1 MRKINRKVTEIQNKG
16 LGEHRLSTKKLSGVK
31 DLFEKPSK
39 LRKRRTIY
47 DIYKSINASYYGYK
61 DEEDGVLARVEGPT
75 ETKMRAEAEE
85 EEDVVEEE
93 KRERE
98 EKERKDKEREFV
110 VHVPLPGENDIER
123 MIVERKKMK
132 LLSKYA
138 SEGLLEE

>member
-1 MRKINRKVTEIQNKG
+1 MMDLERNIVHVSNPSRRGQAYRYFEA
-16 LGEHRLSTKKLSGVK
+16 TKKLSRVN

-47 DIYKSINASYYGYK
+47 DIYKSIDTSYYGYK
-61 DEEDGVLARVEGPT
+61 DEEDGVLARVEGPI
-75 ETKMRAEAEE
+75 EAKMRAEAEE
-85 EEDVVEEE
+85 
-93 KRERE
+93 KRRGRGRR
-98 EKERKDKEREFV
+98 ERKDKEREFV

>member
-1 MRKINRKVTEIQNKG
+1 MMDLEGNIVHFSNPSRRG
-16 LGEHRLSTKKLSGVK
+16 PAHR
-31 DLFEKPSK
+31 
-39 LRKRRTIY
+39 
-47 DIYKSINASYYGYK
+47 INASYYGYK

-132 LLSKYA
+132 L
-138 SEGLLEE
+138 